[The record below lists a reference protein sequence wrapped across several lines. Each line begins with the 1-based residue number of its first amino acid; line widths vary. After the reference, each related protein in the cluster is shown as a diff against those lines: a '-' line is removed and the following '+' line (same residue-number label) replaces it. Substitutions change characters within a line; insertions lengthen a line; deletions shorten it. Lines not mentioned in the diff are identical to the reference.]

1 MPTQITQIDDDAR
14 SVTICRID
22 GEMFA
27 DDVELIRRIAMQQKF
42 ETGNS
47 IVIDIADLDLLDSD
61 AASLLRELERD
72 HGFEIAGAEIFL
84 QNLVNAAEKA

>member
-14 SVTICRID
+14 NVTIYRID

-27 DDVELIRRIAMQQKF
+27 EDVGLIKRIALQQKF
-42 ETGNS
+42 ETGSS

-61 AASLLRELERD
+61 AASLLRQLETE
-72 HGFEIAGAEIFL
+72 HNFEITGAEIFL
-84 QNLVNAAEKA
+84 QNLVNAAEKV

>member
-14 SVTICRID
+14 NVTIFRID

-27 DDVELIRRIAMQQKF
+27 DDVELIKRIAMQQKF

-72 HGFEIAGAEIFL
+72 HSFEIAGAEIFL